1 MGDYAAH
8 AHRAQ
13 ELIAGLKVDEQ
24 LNRRVRGLLNEHI
37 IAIAQVEAI
46 LALAAAMNAGNEA
59 ADTA

>member
-1 MGDYAAH
+1 MGDYTVH

-59 ADTA
+59 ADKT